1 MAAARFVFSP
11 RSCQPD
17 ALSREYNMTITALFF
32 ASYAD
37 AFGRDRLEMEV
48 PSGSTVGDLLRQ
60 LQALDQERRLPPS
73 PLVAVNERY
82 ARHDHVLRAGD
93 EVAVIPP
100 VAGG

>member
-1 MAAARFVFSP
+1 
-11 RSCQPD
+11 
-17 ALSREYNMTITALFF
+17 MTITALFF

-37 AFGRDRLEMEV
+37 TFGRDRMEV
-48 PSGSTVGDLLRQ
+48 EVPNGSTVGDLMRQ
-60 LQALDQERRLPPS
+60 LQALDEEGRLPPS

-82 ARHDHVLRAGD
+82 ARPDHVLRPGD

>member
-1 MAAARFVFSP
+1 
-11 RSCQPD
+11 
-17 ALSREYNMTITALFF
+17 LTITTLFF

-37 AFGRDRLEMEV
+37 AFGRDRLEMDL
-48 PSGSTVGDLLRQ
+48 PAGTTVGDLLRE
-60 LQALDQERRLPPS
+60 LQALDPERRLPPS

-82 ARHDHVLRAGD
+82 ARHDHVLSPGD

>member
-1 MAAARFVFSP
+1 
-11 RSCQPD
+11 
-17 ALSREYNMTITALFF
+17 MTVSVLLF

-37 AFGRDRLEMEV
+37 LLGRSQLDLRLAE
-48 PSGSTVGDLLRQ
+48 GATVDDVIAELGRLPNGN
-60 LQALDQERRLPPS
+60 RLPPR

-82 ARHDHVLRAGD
+82 ADPGQPLLAGD

>member
-1 MAAARFVFSP
+1 
-11 RSCQPD
+11 
-17 ALSREYNMTITALFF
+17 MTITALFF

-37 AFGRDRLEMEV
+37 AFGRDRLQMEV
-48 PSGSTVGDLLRQ
+48 PTGSTVADFLQQ
-60 LQALDQERRLPPS
+60 LQRLDHGRRLPPA

-82 ARHDHVLRAGD
+82 ARPDHVLHPGD

>member
-1 MAAARFVFSP
+1 MATARFVFLARP
-11 RSCQPD
+11 CQRG
-17 ALSREYNMTITALFF
+17 ALSREYDMTITALFF

-37 AFGRDRLEMEV
+37 AFGRDRMEMEV
-48 PSGSTVGDLLRQ
+48 PSGSTVGDLMRR
-60 LQALDQERRLPPS
+60 LQALDRERRLPPS

-82 ARHDHVLRAGD
+82 ARHDQVLRPGD

>member
-1 MAAARFVFSP
+1 
-11 RSCQPD
+11 
-17 ALSREYNMTITALFF
+17 MTITALFF

-37 AFGRDRLEMEV
+37 AFGRDRVEMEV
-48 PSGSTVGDLLRQ
+48 PNGSTVGDLLQR
-60 LQALDQERRLPPS
+60 LRTLDLERRLPPS

-82 ARHDHVLRAGD
+82 ARQDQVLRPGD

>member
-1 MAAARFVFSP
+1 
-11 RSCQPD
+11 
-17 ALSREYNMTITALFF
+17 MTITALFF

-37 AFGRDRLEMEV
+37 LFGREQVEMEV
-48 PSGSTVGDLLRQ
+48 PSGSTVGDFLHQLR
-60 LQALDQERRLPPS
+60 ALHPERRLPPS

-82 ARHDHVLRAGD
+82 ARHDHVLRHGD

>member
-1 MAAARFVFSP
+1 VY
-11 RSCQPD
+11 D
-17 ALSREYNMTITALFF
+17 MTITALFF

-37 AFGRDRLEMEV
+37 VFGRDRIEMEV
-48 PSGSTVGDLLRQ
+48 PTGATVGDLLRQ
-60 LQALDQERRLPPS
+60 LHSLDPERRLPPA

-82 ARHDHVLRAGD
+82 ARFEQVLRHGD

>member
-1 MAAARFVFSP
+1 
-11 RSCQPD
+11 
-17 ALSREYNMTITALFF
+17 MTITALFF

-37 AFGRDRLEMEV
+37 AFGRDHMEMEV
-48 PSGSTVGDLLRQ
+48 PKGSTVGDLLRH
-60 LQALDQERRLPPS
+60 LRALDPERRLPPA

-82 ARHDHVLRAGD
+82 ARTDQVLREGD